1 MSERN
6 LPARILRRIISLF
19 EEGRLDKS
27 QIARRVG
34 ISRSTL
40 WVYLKEYRHCGMRYP
55 EILDINNEALLDKLL
70 PRHRKDRVCARRA
83 VLLATFPAIAEK
95 FASEEMNLHA
105 MWAQY
110 RQHQPEGYAY
120 SQFATH
126 YNAWNKA
133 SGRVNHPRDT
143 RKIHH
148 IPEDEMIV
156 LKMWRRSND
165 RRKWERAVVIMEAHK
180 GCCLSTICSKV
191 ERARRLVQRWITGYT
206 VGGLTGI
213 PVQRSKDIAPATASR
228 IAEKKNRIVE
238 ILHQPPRL
246 YGVNRASWS
255 LQELANTYEKEHG
268 ESISTSM
275 ISGYVRSMRYRFRKA
290 KIVLTSTD
298 PDYRVKLQNITRILE
313 SLGPREKFFSIDE
326 YGPFAVKMQGGKS
339 LVPEGMKRT
348 VPQNQKS
355 KGSLIVTAALK
366 LSTNQV
372 THFYSEKKNTDEM
385 IKLLLTLL
393 KQYAAEECIY
403 FSWDAASWHGSKKF
417 EQTVEDLNDQAY
429 RKIHG
434 TPLVKLAPLPS
445 CAQFLNVIESVF
457 SGMAKA
463 IIHNSDYG
471 SVGECMCAID
481 KHFAKRNQHFKDDP
495 KRAGNK
501 IWGGELVKPEFS
513 PRNNCKDPNW
523 R

>member
-1 MSERN
+1 M
-6 LPARILRRIISLF
+6 ISLV
-19 EEGRLDKS
+19 EEGRLDKTR
-27 QIARRVG
+27 IARRLG
-34 ISRSTL
+34 ISKSTL
-40 WVYLKEYRHCGMRYP
+40 WVYLKGYRHCRMRHP
-55 EILDINNEALLDKLL
+55 EILAINNEALLDKLL
-70 PRHRKDRVCARRA
+70 PQHRVASRRV
-83 VLLATFPAIAEK
+83 VLLATFPAVAEK
-95 FASEEMNLHA
+95 LASEKLNIHA
-105 MWAQY
+105 VWAHY
-110 RQHQPEGYAY
+110 RHDHPEGYGY
-120 SQFATH
+120 SQFTTH

-133 SGRVNHPRDT
+133 TGQANHPRNT
-143 RKIHH
+143 SKIRH
-148 IPEDEMIV
+148 IPDDEMLV
-156 LKMWRRSND
+156 LKTWRRSND

-180 GCCLSTICSKV
+180 GCCLSAICSKV

-213 PVQRSKDIAPATASR
+213 QVKRTKSIAPATASR
-228 IAEKKNRIVE
+228 IEERKNRIVE
-238 ILHQPPRL
+238 ILHQPPSL

-255 LQELANTYEKEHG
+255 LQELANTYETEYG
-268 ESISTSM
+268 ESISKSM
-275 ISGYVRSMRYRFRKA
+275 ISEYVRSMHYRFRKA
-290 KIVLTSTD
+290 RIVLTSTD
-298 PDYRVKLQNITRILE
+298 PDYRVKLQNITRILQG
-313 SLGPREKFFSIDE
+313 LGPREKFFSIDE

-339 LVPEGMKRT
+339 LVPEGVTRT

-355 KGSLIVTAALK
+355 KGALIVTAALE

-393 KQYAAEECIY
+393 KQYATEECIY

-417 EQTVEDLNDQAY
+417 EQTVEDLNDPAY

-434 TPLVKLAPLPS
+434 TPFVKLAPLPS

-471 SVGECMCAID
+471 SVGECMRAID
-481 KHFAKRNQHFKDDP
+481 TYFAKRNQHYKDDP
-495 KRAGNK
+495 KRAGIK
-501 IWGGELVKPEFS
+501 IWGAELVKPEFS
-513 PRNNCKDPNW
+513 ARNNCKDPNW